1 MVVERALQVVAA
13 AVGRT
18 HRAKREAARVVDID
32 QFMRDRRRLRQNT
45 EPAERI
51 DPFKRL
57 DRRRFYAGAADA
69 VKAVAAGDEVAGD
82 LVADA
87 VLVVG
92 DARTVGVEI
101 MRLDV
106 GGLIDGGEAGGI
118 ARVHQVERDL
128 GLAVDRHRL
137 AGRRM
142 QVDAMTR
149 PAEGE
154 LDAVMHQPFAMGA
167 RACANLIEHRNG
179 AFLEQA
185 GSDAAKHI
193 LARLAFEN
201 DVVDAV
207 TVQQLAEQQSRR
219 PRANDC
225 DFCPQYLLSRFAYSP
240 RVVIADLQCQ
250 LYHITIFTKAVG
262 AKQCSP
268 RHRAARTRRIGMPSE
283 DKTRGGMSG
292 LKTRANYITC

>member
-69 VKAVAAGDEVAGD
+69 VKAVAAGDEVACD
-82 LVADA
+82 LMADA

-92 DARTVGVEI
+92 DARMVGVEI

-106 GGLIDGGEAGGI
+106 GGLIDGGEAGGL

-137 AGRRM
+137 GGWRM
-142 QVDAMTR
+142 KVDAMTR
-149 PAEGE
+149 AAEGE
-154 LDAVMHQPFAMGA
+154 VEGVMNKPFGMGG
-167 RACANLIEHRNG
+167 RAGANLMEKGYG
-179 AFLEQA
+179 AFVERA
-185 GSDAAKHI
+185 GADK
-193 LARLAFEN
+193 
-201 DVVDAV
+201 
-207 TVQQLAEQQSRR
+207 AEE
-219 PRANDC
+219 
-225 DFCPQYLLSRFAYSP
+225 
-240 RVVIADLQCQ
+240 I
-250 LYHITIFTKAVG
+250 
-262 AKQCSP
+262 
-268 RHRAARTRRIGMPSE
+268 
-283 DKTRGGMSG
+283 
-292 LKTRANYITC
+292 